1 LKQTASLMT
10 YLTKIKSSFFGG
22 HERTKKANKNILF
35 SFLIKGGSIACQFAL
50 VPLTLHYLDKE
61 RYGIWLTMSSLVGWF
76 SFFDI
81 GIGNGLRN
89 KLSEALAKG
98 DMLMARIYVSTS
110 YACVTVI
117 FLTLMILFWVVCPLL
132 NWSRIL
138 NTSASMSAELT
149 TIMLIVLS
157 FFCLQFIL
165 SLIGNILF
173 AHQEPALNNLINPLA
188 NVLSLVTIYI
198 LTRTTNGSLF
208 WVSIVFSASP
218 VVVLLIFNG
227 ILLGGK
233 FRGISPVWRHVRFSH
248 SKQLFGL
255 GLQFFIIQIAFLVLY
270 STANI
275 ILTQLYGPQ
284 EVTVYNVSYKYFTI
298 ALMINGIIT
307 ATYWS
312 AFTDAYI
319 RREFGWISGAIR
331 KLEYI
336 TYFLMAMVVV
346 SLLVA
351 GPVFHFWLGDSVQ
364 IPVSMRV
371 VMCLYALISLI
382 AAPQHIFLNG
392 TGKVRLQLL
401 SAVFSIIVTI
411 PLALLFCKTLHFGPE
426 GVVLAMTC
434 TTLPVSILYKIQYA
448 RIISGKAKGIWDQ

>member
-1 LKQTASLMT
+1 MI
-10 YLTKIKSSFFGG
+10 YLAKIKGRLFGG
-22 HERTKKANKNILF
+22 HARTSKANKNILF

-98 DMLMARIYVSTS
+98 DAKMARIFVSTS

-117 FLTLMILFWVVCPLL
+117 FLSLMAIFWIVTPLL

-138 NTSASMSAELT
+138 NTSPSLAGELG

-188 NVLSLVTIYI
+188 NVLSLATIFV
-198 LTRTTNGSLF
+198 LTRTTEGSLF
-208 WVSIVFSASP
+208 WVSLVFSASP
-218 VVVLLIFNG
+218 VIILLIFNG
-227 ILLGGK
+227 VLLGGK
-233 FRGISPVWRHVRFSH
+233 FRSIAPSWRHVRFSH
-248 SKQLFGL
+248 SKALFGL

-270 STANI
+270 SSANI
-275 ILTQLYGPQ
+275 ILTQLFGPQ

-312 AFTDAYI
+312 AFTDAYT
-319 RREFGWISGAIR
+319 RKEFTWITNTIR

-336 TYFLMAMVVV
+336 TYFLMGMVVL
-346 SLLVA
+346 STLVA
-351 GPVFHFWLGDSVQ
+351 GTVFRLWLGNAVQ
-364 IPVSMRV
+364 VPVSMRI

-392 TGKVRLQLL
+392 TGKVRLQLYT
-401 SAVFSIIVTI
+401 AIFSIIMTI

-434 TTLPVSILYKIQYA
+434 TTLPVSILYKIQYS
-448 RIISGKAKGIWDQ
+448 RIIAGRATGIWNK